1 MEYNEKVAFKDVEL
15 FQLCLHS
22 KFGEQHPHHSDIKV
36 LPKLKIEV
44 FELLS
49 EHNVEMRAYRKG
61 IKDSSSFTLS
71 EKLFVED
78 SLGVKGCCEGDFVE
92 SLTDTLNSFLSQKKR
107 IPDYIT
113 LKYIQKKL
121 DISFLVLYEDIEDVL
136 HKILKD
142 KEGQLGF
149 ESCRSLFINLL
160 SGITYPTFL
169 KWNALE
175 RYFLH
180 WQSKNFSYDYF
191 TFLEV
196 IFALEMD
203 DVLKID
209 AIDIDGINI
218 PYFNPQNTYRYQLK
232 DDYFFYVNSGMII
245 KLSNIEEPIIQFEDK
260 NSRAYCFLKE
270 FSLKVSKGEGLSF
283 EEISREVYKRKG
295 EYKQKKERDSIVGLL
310 KHLRASIQKNAP
322 LLEEKQIFPTKKDI
336 VTCFY
341 E

>member
-1 MEYNEKVAFKDVEL
+1 MEYNEKVEFKEVEL

-22 KFGEQHPHHSDIKV
+22 KFGEQHPHHSDIKI

-44 FELLS
+44 LELFA
-49 EHNVEMRAYRKG
+49 EHSVEMRVYRKG
-61 IKDSSSFTLS
+61 IKDSSPFTLS

-92 SLTDTLNSFLSQKKR
+92 SLTDALNSFLSQKKR

-113 LKYIQKKL
+113 LKYIQKKF

-136 HKILKD
+136 HRILKD

-160 SGITYPTFL
+160 SGILYPTFL
-169 KWNALE
+169 KWSALE

-180 WQSKNFSYDYF
+180 WQSINFSYDYF

-203 DVLKID
+203 DVLKIEAVD
-209 AIDIDGINI
+209 VDGINI
-218 PYFNPQNTYRYQLK
+218 PYFNPKNSYRYQLK
-232 DDYFFYVNSGMII
+232 DDYFFYVNSGMLM
-245 KLSNIEEPIIQFEDK
+245 KLSNTETPVAIFEDK
-260 NSRAYCFLKE
+260 RSPSYLFLKE
-270 FSLKVSKGEGLSF
+270 FSQRTNNGKGISF
-283 EEISREVYKRKG
+283 EEIVLNVYRRKK
-295 EYKQKKERDSIVGLL
+295 YKPEKERDTLNSLIRR
-310 KHLRASIQKNAP
+310 LRERIQKNAP
-322 LLEEKQIFPTKKDI
+322 ELKGRSLFPTENGI
-336 VTCFY
+336 VTAFY